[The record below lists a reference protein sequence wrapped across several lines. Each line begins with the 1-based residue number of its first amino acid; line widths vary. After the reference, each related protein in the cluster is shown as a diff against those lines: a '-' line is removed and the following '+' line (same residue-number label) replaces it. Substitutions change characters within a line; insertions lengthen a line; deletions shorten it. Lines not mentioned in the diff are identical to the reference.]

1 MTAVVGAV
9 RRALGYARLSQD
21 RKGTSPNCQYQEDDY
36 RVYAEDRHYD
46 VVGSYSDDDISA
58 SKFSTKPRPGYDNL
72 LGAVRDNAAE
82 VLLATEV
89 ARIFRRVLEVL
100 EFIEL
105 ASNTTLRWIETTS
118 GRVYDL
124 RTASGVAALIAE
136 VNNAALEVGT
146 TSERIT
152 RQKAKEGMFHG
163 GMRPYGYEGAIRAEC
178 QVPGCTDDDC
188 KHGMILNKG
197 RIGIA
202 IVEEEAR
209 VIRECVQ
216 AVLAGQPIQSIVR
229 ALNERGVPT
238 SADKLW
244 TPPKLKAILTSP
256 RLIGVRTHL
265 GQEHPAVWPALVSR
279 EDFEQVRLILQGAW
293 QGKKRARNYLLTG
306 FLYCGICEQCMNG
319 GAYYKVPKSRGGQP
333 QRSYRCYAINIW
345 GAKHGCGKIRRRAEP
360 VELLVTDLVLKRYS
374 SPNFAAAI
382 KRAYQDGGQDELSAY
397 LDEAQGYRLKIQ
409 EVEDAYKAGRAG
421 MDIDTMLRIKLDLE
435 EELEKVNA
443 KVARHS
449 TGRVLAAIPAGKN
462 VREAWDKADI
472 DQRRALIGLIV
483 KRIVILPGRPG
494 KKRWRHKDTDQTFA
508 FDPELVQVE
517 WKF

>member
-1 MTAVVGAV
+1 VTALNAAV

-36 RVYAEDRHYD
+36 RVYAKDRHYD

-58 SKFSTKPRPGYDNL
+58 SKFSAKPRPGYNNL
-72 LGAVRDNAAE
+72 LQAVRDDAAE

-89 ARIFRRVLEVL
+89 SRIFRRVLEVL
-100 EFIEL
+100 EFIEI
-105 ASNTTLRWIETTS
+105 ASTTSLRWIETAN

-146 TSERIT
+146 TSERIKRVT
-152 RQKAKEGMFHG
+152 RAKAKEGLFHG
-163 GMRPYGYEGAIRAEC
+163 GMRPYGYDKDGVTVRL
-178 QVPGCTDDDC
+178 D
-188 KHGMILNKG
+188 
-197 RIGIA
+197 
-202 IVEEEAR
+202 EAH
-209 VIRECVQ
+209 VIREAVQ
-216 AVLAGQPIQSIVR
+216 SVLAGQPIQSIVR
-229 ALNERGVPT
+229 ELNQRGVPT
-238 SADKLW
+238 SAGKLW
-244 TPPKLKAILTSP
+244 TPPKLKSILTSP
-256 RLIGVRTHL
+256 RLVGVRTHL

-279 EDFEQVRLILQGAW
+279 EDFEQVRLILQGSW
-293 QGKKRARNYLLTG
+293 QGKKRARSYLLTG

-319 GAYYKVPKSRGGQP
+319 GAYYRVPKSRGGQP
-333 QRSYRCYAINIW
+333 QRSYRCYAVNIW

-374 SPNFAAAI
+374 SPKFAEAI

-397 LDEAQGYRLKIQ
+397 LDEAQSYRLKIH
-409 EVEDAYKAGRAG
+409 EVEDAYKAGKPG

-462 VREAWDKADI
+462 VREAWNKADI

-494 KKRWRHKDTDQTFA
+494 KKRWHHKETDQTFA